1 MAKARKQ
8 GIFRPAKP
16 GITSY
21 DDNLK
26 VADFSY
32 QNDALAQLIVDA
44 WIDESFRDSLLE
56 RRTGSVTAHAANT
69 ARASLLQHGLCLS
82 HPIVISEDEYN
93 AGYEMKDDNEVV
105 FVLPNRS
112 RVQHPPS
119 QPLLETARFLMACIP
134 NGI

>member
-56 RRTGSVTAHAANT
+56 RRM
-69 ARASLLQHGLCLS
+69 AR
-82 HPIVISEDEYN
+82 
-93 AGYEMKDDNEVV
+93 
-105 FVLPNRS
+105 
-112 RVQHPPS
+112 
-119 QPLLETARFLMACIP
+119 
-134 NGI
+134 